1 MSDYRLESRKQE
13 YEEFLGLINQN
24 VNLEP
29 WGFVQTYSHVVV
41 DTFPF
46 IIYDSQWCRVKFKYD
61 AVDYGG
67 VSHNLREASVWYG
80 RLHATNDGGDTW
92 GPNGKRTSC
101 WHALR
106 YYVLNFL
113 DGLSP
118 QEVADGK
125 GRDPRVINKF
135 ERTGLAWVL
144 PEENRIGRAI
154 VELRLHN
161 RIWEYYG
168 QKLFDVFDL
177 RNPELWEKYVQF
189 HNEIKRL
196 QYETW
201 KAKEKI
207 GKPFKQIDDFVPD
220 ELW

>member
-1 MSDYRLESRKQE
+1 MSDYRLEQNKRD
-13 YEEFLGLINQN
+13 YEELLGLINKN
-24 VNLEP
+24 VDLKM
-29 WGFVQTYSHVVV
+29 WGFVQTYSRIVA
-41 DTFPF
+41 DTFPL
-46 IIYDSQWCRVKFKYD
+46 IIYDNQWCRVRFEYNW
-61 AVDYGG
+61 VDYAGL
-67 VSHNLREASVWYG
+67 SIFKREAKIRYG
-80 RLHATNDGGDTW
+80 RLHATNDGGYIL
-92 GPNGKRTSC
+92 GPNEKKAIG

-106 YYVLNFL
+106 YYVINFL
-113 DGLSP
+113 DNLSP
-118 QEVADGK
+118 QEVVDGK

-144 PEENRIGRAI
+144 PEESRIGGTI

-177 RNPELWEKYVQF
+177 RNPELWIKYVQF

-196 QYETW
+196 RYEAW

-207 GKPFKQIDDFVPD
+207 GKPFKRFDDFEPD